1 MRFFVFRCTSK
12 PVRCSLLADFSMSG
26 SFRSDGNLEVAHV
39 LVREHRCGWLG
50 QQNIVGKVGKVV
62 G

>member
-1 MRFFVFRCTSK
+1 M
-12 PVRCSLLADFSMSG
+12 RCSLLADFSMSG